1 MATILDTLPKV
12 DLYCHLDGALP
23 VEGLAHLA
31 ALRGLPEGSDA
42 EALANRIRCTD
53 IAALESARAWVRGL
67 LTSAEDLTTAGLL
80 MGRRLIDE
88 AVLHAEIV
96 VDPTAYGHTSLAAWE
111 VLAAVS
117 AGLMEATQEREEAFL
132 SWGLLVELRKDV
144 DPEATAAMLR
154 DVRVEGVPGIAG
166 VVLVGETGPIPTE
179 AWDLAK
185 EAGLGRVVVAS
196 GRAAVAEAL
205 QLGAQR
211 IVGAVAAAQD
221 PELVLPLRAHRLPIV
236 ACPTA
241 QVLTGAAK
249 SLATHPMR
257 KMKDAG
263 LFVVVATGWPTLCDT
278 SMPRELEALAKHQ
291 GWRLDDAR
299 NATTRAI
306 EAGFMDAKLRFH
318 LARTVEIWR
327 HRPMPGPVGKGDN
340 WSL

>member
-12 DLYCHLDGALP
+12 DLHCHLDGALP

-31 ALRGLPEGSDA
+31 TLRGLPEGSDA
-42 EALANRIRCTD
+42 DALASRIHCTD
-53 IAALESARAWVRGL
+53 TATLETARAWVRDL
-67 LTSAEDLTTAGLL
+67 LTNAEDLTTAGLL
-80 MGRRLIDE
+80 LGRRLIDE

-96 VDPTAYGHTSLAAWE
+96 VDPTAYGHTGLHGWE
-111 VLAAVS
+111 VLAAVGT
-117 AGLMEATQEREEAFL
+117 GLAEATQEREEAFL
-132 SWGLLVELRKDV
+132 SWGLLVELRRDV
-144 DPEATAAMLR
+144 EPDAIAAVLR
-154 DVRVEGVPGIAG
+154 DVRVEAVPGVAG
-166 VVLVGETGPIPTE
+166 VVVTGDKGPFPTE
-179 AWDLAK
+179 AWEFAK

-196 GRAAVAEAL
+196 GRVAVAEAL

-241 QVLTGAAK
+241 QVLTGSAK
-249 SLATHPMR
+249 SLAAHPMR
-257 KMKDAG
+257 KMRDAG
-263 LFVVVATGWPTLCDT
+263 LFVVIATGWPTLCDT
-278 SMPRELEALAKHQ
+278 SLPRELEALAKHQ

-327 HRPMPGPVGKGDN
+327 HRPMAGPAAKGDN